1 MANKNRIGVHGTDK
15 ETGRNK
21 PAYQPGAKKT
31 ECPVTAEQ
39 FMKAAPPL
47 TANFNGQSL
56 VGAPK
61 INSTGSFGYYLQG
74 KITLDIGGTAVTFQV
89 GANVTA
95 VNSKPS
101 AETTGDNG
109 KAD

>member
-1 MANKNRIGVHGTDK
+1 MARDKNKVGVHGTDA

-31 ECPVTAEQ
+31 ECPVTSEE
-39 FMKAAPPL
+39 FMKGAPVMTAA
-47 TANFNGQSL
+47 FNGQSL

-74 KITLDIGGTAVTFQV
+74 KITLDVGGKAVTFQV

-95 VNSKPS
+95 IGSKP
-101 AETTGDNG
+101 ANG
-109 KAD
+109 GE